1 MTEKQLA
8 TAALIDVLTRC
19 LATPAGGRQ
28 VLVDAADLATA
39 SLASA
44 ALASLKVN
52 DVSVV
57 ENNGAAFVALG
68 KEGGG
73 FSWE

>member
-1 MTEKQLA
+1 MLF
-8 TAALIDVLTRC
+8 RS
-19 LATPAGGRQ
+19 
-28 VLVDAADLATA
+28 TA